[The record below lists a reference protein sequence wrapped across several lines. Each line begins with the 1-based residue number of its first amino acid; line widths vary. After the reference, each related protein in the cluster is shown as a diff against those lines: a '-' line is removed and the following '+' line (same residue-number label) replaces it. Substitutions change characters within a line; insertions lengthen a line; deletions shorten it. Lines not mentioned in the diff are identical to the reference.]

1 MCIYAI
7 LPGMRYL
14 GSKNKLARHH
24 GKDVFG
30 TQSASLEKRINQ
42 KPGQHGNKLKKPSTY
57 GKQLIEKQYVKRV
70 YGVSEKQFRRYYEQ
84 AKKNKAMPSGEALVQ
99 LLELRLDNVLF
110 RLGIAKTRP
119 QARQFVTQKKVFVK
133 GICVYSP
140 SYSVKVGDKVSFAE
154 KFLENVHVQSNIKD
168 VSVLPS
174 WLSVSQG
181 KGVIEKL
188 PQRTDV
194 VEEIFEDMVIAFYSK

>member
-1 MCIYAI
+1 
-7 LPGMRYL
+7 MRYL

-30 TQSASLEKRINQ
+30 TQSASLERRINQ
-42 KPGQHGNKLKKPSTY
+42 KPGQHGNTLKKQSTY

-70 YGVSEKQFRRYYEQ
+70 YGVSEKQFRKYYVQ
-84 AKKNKAMPSGEALVQ
+84 AKKSKVMPSGEALVQ
-99 LLELRLDNVLF
+99 LLELRLDNALF

-119 QARQFVTQKKVFVK
+119 QARQFVTQKKIFVN

-140 SYSVKVGDKVSFAE
+140 SYSVKVGDKISFAE

-168 VSVLPS
+168 VSALPS
-174 WLSVSQG
+174 RLSVAQG
-181 KGVIEKL
+181 NGIIEKL
-188 PQRTDV
+188 PQRADV